1 MTKILSLLLIASVL
15 VIGVLGF
22 GTMNHGTGQATS
34 CIASVVDSTTCP
46 ENIVSMSVHH
56 IQAFVSFFNVVP
68 SIPFIFLLA
77 LLLAVLLSI
86 GYLFTNQQDSYLT
99 DLISWRVQHEPERQ
113 LARPR
118 EITRWLSLFENSP
131 SLHKI
136 YFTISNLKKLC
147 KQKNLKTIK
156 TISSLIRQWQ
166 STLSAEWKLI
176 LTTLR
181 QVRIT
186 RVRPI
191 TFVPYTA
198 RITLQPIQ

>member
-22 GTMNHGTGQATS
+22 GSMNHGTGQATS
-34 CIASVVDSTTCP
+34 CIASVVDITTCP

-68 SIPFIFLLA
+68 SIQFIFLLA
-77 LLLAVLLSI
+77 LLLAVLLSM
-86 GYLFTNQQDSYLT
+86 GYLFTNLQDSHLT
-99 DLISWRVQHEPERQ
+99 DLISWWFQHDPERQ

-131 SLHKI
+131 SLYNI
-136 YFTISNLKKLC
+136 YFTISSNLKKLC
-147 KQKNLKTIK
+147 KRKNLKTIK

-198 RITLQPIQ
+198 